1 MTVFEVLRESDI
13 RSPSNMTTAMSIVGA
28 LVLGQA
34 AVDASIVSPITIII
48 VAITSISSLIFQ
60 DADFI
65 NGIRFWRFLF
75 IIASS
80 MLGAIGIISMCFI
93 LITKIASLENLE
105 TSFLSPIAPLEIDAN
120 KDMIIKFSNKNIF
133 KRPKYIS
140 TKNPTKQGG
149 KKWKK

>member
-60 DADFI
+60 DTDFI

-75 IIASS
+75 IISASL
-80 MLGAIGIISMCFI
+80 LGAIGIISMGLT
-93 LITKIASLENLE
+93 LITKISSLENIN
-105 TSFLSPIAPLEIDAN
+105 TSFLSPIAPLDLEAN
-120 KDMIIKFSNKNIF
+120 KDMILKFSNKDIF
-133 KRPKYIS
+133 KRPKYI
-140 TKNPTKQGG
+140 TNKNQTKQGVN
-149 KKWKK
+149 K

>member
-60 DADFI
+60 DTDFI

-80 MLGAIGIISMCFI
+80 ILGDIGIISMCLI
-93 LITKIASLENLE
+93 LITKIATLENLE
-105 TSFLSPIAPLEIDAN
+105 TSFLSPLAPLELEAN
-120 KDMIIKFSNKNIF
+120 KDMIIKFSNKDIF
-133 KRPKYIS
+133 KRPSYIS
-140 TKNPTKQGG
+140 TKNPTKQGEN
-149 KKWKK
+149 K